1 MDCDD
6 NDFQNENFQL
16 IGEDN
21 DGFPRSLQSYAPKF
35 DIDDHFQTHLRFDS
49 LAETGLLLGIQG
61 EENNWIEE
69 FSPRNS
75 AIEFGSS
82 ASHTCSLSGH
92 DINWSNAPSSE
103 SVQMLVKS
111 VEKDEKVSPQI
122 MNTEAEIHA
131 IEDSAICA
139 TNAITHTDTGL
150 LTDKLHNSILASNEN
165 VEHHEVASQTPTD
178 EKSEAGLAVSPSDQR
193 FHSVAEV
200 VASQCSA
207 KEGLISSSGDVS
219 KAYLVSSEL
228 LEVVRSMEPLDNTST
243 MSSSLDDRASA
254 VNKDTEVSSNFVS
267 HNIQNDISGLSTAN
281 AGMITEQLDNPLF
294 SEQKMEECYVVDI
307 SKRSETLQSE
317 NKQNET
323 SYNLYGDC
331 KVNDQ
336 HFQDQVKN
344 HVCDV
349 KDSSEL
355 VSSAESLMLSNDI
368 SNSTVLMQN
377 SGGLLEAFAC
387 QVQVSNKDSMA
398 GDKSLTCT
406 TEVPSLAMEKD
417 GIVGRN
423 SVGVDTENTREL
435 SDIAEGPIDFRHDV
449 HEYISEEGGVN
460 PHAPAT
466 KDSIA
471 LEEER
476 DLATSKTV
484 INDNNCNELRRS
496 DMAVEVTAMK
506 AEIGTA
512 GVDSDKDCKID
523 ALISKKSDSI
533 PIEKSA
539 EGECLKSIVEK
550 SITTEESSEDEC
562 LKSISENPTGK
573 LDGKLD
579 APGHAI
585 LNEPCAALVDDTEN
599 KLSSPVHDK
608 LDTSSLVAEHNEDNT
623 IHSEEKESTAQL
635 IDSSGTTLKDCST
648 VTEDTEISSFETQN
662 NGMVMES
669 DKNSIMDQAVADL
682 HSGCLTLP
690 SSDNSMILQRLH
702 SEVELVV
709 ELKEVTP
716 LSIPASQCDE
726 KNVNTSSLSVTKS
739 SMDNQ
744 ISKQQFVVPDSE
756 ANIPSM
762 KNFSDNLE
770 TANSDEV
777 WVGSSDGVSS
787 LATCLSKEGKDTDLV
802 RTNNCDKP
810 KHTETEIA
818 ALNSERNNYPQSTL
832 PESNLESSLLDP
844 DGGNLSSSEPNC
856 GSPTVISCN
865 QSIMEKMEHRES
877 NSSLQ
882 DHAGSA
888 STKSSD
894 ILKFTVQ
901 DSKVSI
907 TSEEDGN
914 FTFVVQPDADF
925 SQKDSNKDLALFS
938 NTQSFEQPQI
948 STETSQGYLSEA
960 VNESTSTI
968 SKTIVED
975 KSGKVS
981 AQATKKVGIS
991 KGDAKEKSHDFRGKG
1006 RKRNPC
1012 STSPVPERATRSKSQ
1027 REGMQ
1032 QCLSVET
1039 KTANPSCF
1047 PSVQTSNL
1055 PDLNTSAPSAQFH
1068 QPFTDLQQVQLR
1080 AQIFVYGSLIQ
1091 GVLPDEAC
1099 MVPAF
1104 GGSDGGRSLWE
1115 RAWRASSER
1124 FYNLKSSSIS
1134 SGTHLHHHSEQG
1146 ISCSPLPGK
1155 VLDSPAGWKD
1165 SKVPSSAIQNST
1177 VSLQSAFQS
1186 SSNDGLHSNITRGI
1200 HLESSQSLSPMHPYQ
1215 TSQIKQYMTNS
1226 TPWLSQSP
1234 HPASWSF
1241 SSQSLPVDSTSQ
1253 YSGMLVS
1260 EATPVTL
1267 VRDSSIPCASNM
1279 QLASAGTL
1287 LPNQD
1292 AAHVS
1297 AALVVPF
1304 ETQNREA
1311 TPVNAKNTFV
1321 SEKSRKRKKVSAPE
1335 ELVPKFSV
1343 SQLQAESA
1351 SAAFTT
1357 NNLPNS
1363 VGLSLSSNS
1372 LSTVTST
1379 GLVSATTHPI
1389 TMPYYQIL
1397 GSGHTQQRVTF
1408 SKETCTQ
1415 IEHSKLQA
1423 ENASAYAAAAV
1434 RHGQVIWEQMVAQR
1448 KLGLASE
1455 VDQKLASAAAAAAAA
1470 ASVAK
1475 AAAEVAKVASDAA
1488 LQAKLMADDALNS
1501 SNTGITIKNSEISFD
1516 VGKNLLT
1523 STPVSSS
1530 KGKDKIR
1537 GPCSI
1542 ISEARETTRK
1552 RVEAASAAIK
1562 RAENLDA
1569 ILKAAEMA
1577 AEAVSQA
1584 GTIIAMGDP
1593 LPFSISELVEA
1604 GPEGHWN
1611 IRCAAIKKGI
1621 ETNGVHAGENLALD
1635 STVDRE
1641 VNTRNSIK
1649 QPLTCNEG
1657 QKVSI
1662 VEEMPPNN
1670 KKSLLLEE
1678 NSEECELEDESR
1690 IVPTDG
1696 AARDAMQGSSI
1707 QKGSLVEVVAD
1718 GDGLRGAWFSARV
1731 LDLKDGKAYVC
1742 YDGLSDEVNDKLKEW
1757 IPLESKSDQPPRI
1770 RVGHPVIV
1778 AKSEGTRKRHREA
1791 VGNFT
1796 WAIGDRVD
1804 AFIRDGWWEG
1814 IVTEKNQDDETKLTV
1829 HFPAG
1834 GSSSIVRA
1842 WNLRPSLIWKD
1853 GQWVEWSRAKE
1864 RVTLEP
1870 YEVDTPHEKRQK
1882 LGRLDSKN
1890 KSEIGEEGTGTVS
1903 KNICADDSRK
1913 LEESGPPN
1921 LSERYETFAVGKNL
1935 GEDKNA
1941 NALKVRRA
1949 GLQKDG
1955 SKVVFGVPKPGKKRK
1970 FMEVSKHYNTDKPE
1984 KSTERSDS
1992 IKFAKY
1998 LMPQA
2003 SQLWRNT
2010 SKVDVKGRRVTNL
2023 NTRAPKALRSQNV
2036 QASSTMETDKPVTA
2050 MSVLNGGE
2058 SSLVTTSSNEE
2069 KHSSM
2074 ETGSFPHVLEKVD
2087 TAVIES
2093 SVQSVPGIP
2102 SSKKKSTTV
2111 VAEMEEKRRVLSAV
2125 DKFSRS
2131 EVKDSENPG
2140 TRSADVIEPRRSN
2153 RRIQPTSRLLEG
2165 LQSSLIVAKGPGVSH
2180 ERAAKPLHRGVLTAR
2195 GQSHG

>member
-49 LAETGLLLGIQG
+49 LSETGLLLGIQG

-82 ASHTCSLSGH
+82 ASHTCSLSRH
-92 DINWSNAPSSE
+92 DINWSSAPSSE

-122 MNTEAEIHA
+122 MNTEAEVHA
-131 IEDSAICA
+131 IEDSAICG
-139 TNAITHTDTGL
+139 TNDITHTDSGL

-165 VEHHEVASQTPTD
+165 VEQHEVTSQTPTD
-178 EKSEAGLAVSPSDQR
+178 KKSEAGLAVSPSDKK
-193 FHSVAEV
+193 FHSSAEV
-200 VASQCSA
+200 VASQCTA
-207 KEGLISSSGDVS
+207 KEGLISSSGDVC

-228 LEVVRSMEPLDNTST
+228 LEVVQSKEPLDNTST
-243 MSSSLDDRASA
+243 MSSSLNDRASA

-267 HNIQNDISGLSTAN
+267 HNIQNDLSGLSTVN
-281 AGMITEQLDNPLF
+281 AGMITEKLDNPLF

-323 SYNLYGDC
+323 SYNLYDDC

-336 HFQDQVKN
+336 HFQDQVNN

-355 VSSAESLMLSNDI
+355 VSSAESLMLPNDG
-368 SNSTVLMQN
+368 SNSTVLIQN

-387 QVQVSNKDSMA
+387 QVQVSNKDLMT

-423 SVGVDTENTREL
+423 SVGVDIENTREL
-435 SDIAEGPIDFRHDV
+435 SDIAEGPIYFRHDV

-466 KDSIA
+466 KDIIA

-476 DLATSKTV
+476 DLATAKAV

-523 ALISKKSDSI
+523 TLISKKSDSV

-539 EGECLKSIVEK
+539 
-550 SITTEESSEDEC
+550 EDEC
-562 LKSISENPTGK
+562 LKSIDEKSISTEESAEDECLKSIAENPT
-573 LDGKLD
+573 GKLD

-585 LNEPCAALVDDTEN
+585 LSEPCAALLDDTEN

-608 LDTSSLVAEHNEDNT
+608 LDTSSLVAEHNENNV

-635 IDSSGTTLKDCST
+635 IDSSGMTLKDCST
-648 VTEDTEISSFETQN
+648 ATEDTEISSFETQN
-662 NGMVMES
+662 N
-669 DKNSIMDQAVADL
+669 VADL
-682 HSGCLTLP
+682 ASGCLTLP
-690 SSDNSMILQRLH
+690 SSDNSMILQQLH
-702 SEVELVV
+702 SEVEVVV
-709 ELKEVTP
+709 ELKEVAP
-716 LSIPASQCDE
+716 LSIPASGCDE

-744 ISKQQFVVPDSE
+744 ISKQQFVVPDSD
-756 ANIPSM
+756 ANVPSV

-787 LATCLSKEGKDTDLV
+787 LVTCPSTEGKDTDLV

-877 NSSLQ
+877 NSPLQ
-882 DHAGSA
+882 DCAGSA
-888 STKSSD
+888 LTKNSD

-925 SQKDSNKDLALFS
+925 SQKDSNKDLTLFS

-948 STETSQGYLSEA
+948 STETSQGYLSEG
-960 VNESTSTI
+960 VNESTRTI

-981 AQATKKVGIS
+981 VQATKKVGIL

-1006 RKRNPC
+1006 RKKNPC

-1039 KTANPSCF
+1039 NTANPSCF

-1055 PDLNTSAPSAQFH
+1055 PDLNTSAPTQFH

-1134 SGTHLHHHSEQG
+1134 SGAHLHHHSEQG

-1155 VLDSPAGWKD
+1155 VLDSPGGWKD
-1165 SKVPSSAIQNST
+1165 NKVPSSAIQSST
-1177 VSLQSAFQS
+1177 VSLQSAFQT

-1200 HLESSQSLSPMHPYQ
+1200 HLESGQSLSPMHPYQ

-1226 TPWLSQSP
+1226 TPWLSQCP

-1253 YSGMLVS
+1253 YSAMLVS
-1260 EATPVTL
+1260 ETAPVTP

-1279 QLASAGTL
+1279 QLASTGTL
-1287 LPNQD
+1287 LTNQD
-1292 AAHVS
+1292 ATRVS

-1311 TPVNAKNTFV
+1311 TPVNTKNTVV

-1372 LSTVTST
+1372 LSTVTSS
-1379 GLVSATTHPI
+1379 GLVSTTTHPI

-1408 SKETCTQ
+1408 SKETCIQ
-1415 IEHSKLQA
+1415 IEHTKLQA

-1455 VDQKLASAAAAAAAA
+1455 VEQKLASAAAAAAAA

-1475 AAAEVAKVASDAA
+1475 AAAEVAKVASDAS
-1488 LQAKLMADDALNS
+1488 LQAKLMVDDALSS
-1501 SNTGITIKNSEISFD
+1501 SNTGSTIKNSEISFD

-1530 KGKDKIR
+1530 KSKDKIR
-1537 GPCSI
+1537 GPYSI

-1577 AEAVSQA
+1577 AEAVSQV

-1611 IRCAAIKKGI
+1611 IRCAGIKKGI
-1621 ETNGVHAGENLALD
+1621 ETNGVHAGDNLALD
-1635 STVDRE
+1635 VAVDLE
-1641 VNTRNSIK
+1641 VNTRQSIK

-1662 VEEMPPNN
+1662 VEGMPPNN
-1670 KKSLLLEE
+1670 KKSLFLEE
-1678 NSEECELEDESR
+1678 NSEECELENESR
-1690 IVPTDG
+1690 TVPTDG

-1742 YDGLSDEVNDKLKEW
+1742 YDGLSDEDNDKLKEW

-1778 AKSEGTRKRHREA
+1778 AKSEGTRKRRREA

-1834 GSSSIVRA
+1834 GNSSIVRA

-1853 GQWVEWSRAKE
+1853 GRWVEWSQAKE

-1870 YEVDTPHEKRQK
+1870 YE
-1882 LGRLDSKN
+1882 
-1890 KSEIGEEGTGTVS
+1890 
-1903 KNICADDSRK
+1903 
-1913 LEESGPPN
+1913 
-1921 LSERYETFAVGKNL
+1921 
-1935 GEDKNA
+1935 
-1941 NALKVRRA
+1941 
-1949 GLQKDG
+1949 
-1955 SKVVFGVPKPGKKRK
+1955 
-1970 FMEVSKHYNTDKPE
+1970 
-1984 KSTERSDS
+1984 
-1992 IKFAKY
+1992 
-1998 LMPQA
+1998 
-2003 SQLWRNT
+2003 
-2010 SKVDVKGRRVTNL
+2010 
-2023 NTRAPKALRSQNV
+2023 
-2036 QASSTMETDKPVTA
+2036 
-2050 MSVLNGGE
+2050 
-2058 SSLVTTSSNEE
+2058 
-2069 KHSSM
+2069 
-2074 ETGSFPHVLEKVD
+2074 
-2087 TAVIES
+2087 
-2093 SVQSVPGIP
+2093 SVPGIP

-2111 VAEMEEKRRVLSAV
+2111 VAEMEDKRRVLSAV

-2131 EVKDSENPG
+2131 EVKGSENPG

-2165 LQSSLIVAKGPGVSH
+2165 LQSSLIVAKGGPGVSH
-2180 ERAAKPLHRGVLTAR
+2180 ERGPKTLHRGVSTAR
-2195 GQSHG
+2195 GQSHE

>member
-49 LAETGLLLGIQG
+49 LSETGLLLGIQG

-82 ASHTCSLSGH
+82 ASHTCSLSRH
-92 DINWSNAPSSE
+92 DINWSSAPSSE

-111 VEKDEKVSPQI
+111 VEKDEKVNPQI
-122 MNTEAEIHA
+122 MNTEAEVHA
-131 IEDSAICA
+131 IEDSAICG
-139 TNAITHTDTGL
+139 TNDITHTDSGL

-165 VEHHEVASQTPTD
+165 VEQHEVTSQTPTD
-178 EKSEAGLAVSPSDQR
+178 KKSEAGLAVSPSDKK
-193 FHSVAEV
+193 FHSSAEV
-200 VASQCSA
+200 VASQCTA
-207 KEGLISSSGDVS
+207 KEGLISSSGDVC

-228 LEVVRSMEPLDNTST
+228 LEVVQSKEPLDNTST
-243 MSSSLDDRASA
+243 MSSSLNDRASA

-267 HNIQNDISGLSTAN
+267 HNIQNDLSGLSTVN
-281 AGMITEQLDNPLF
+281 AGMITEKLDNPLF

-323 SYNLYGDC
+323 SYNLYDDC

-336 HFQDQVKN
+336 HFQDQVNN

-355 VSSAESLMLSNDI
+355 VSSAESLMLPNDG
-368 SNSTVLMQN
+368 SNSTVLIQN

-387 QVQVSNKDSMA
+387 QVQVSNKDLMT

-435 SDIAEGPIDFRHDV
+435 SDIAEGPIYFRHDV

-460 PHAPAT
+460 PHSPAT
-466 KDSIA
+466 KDIIA

-476 DLATSKTV
+476 DLATAKAV

-523 ALISKKSDSI
+523 TLISKKSDSV

-539 EGECLKSIVEK
+539 
-550 SITTEESSEDEC
+550 EDEC
-562 LKSISENPTGK
+562 LKSIDEKSISTEESAEDECLKSIAENPT
-573 LDGKLD
+573 GKLD

-585 LNEPCAALVDDTEN
+585 LSEPCAALLDDTEN

-608 LDTSSLVAEHNEDNT
+608 LDTSSLVAEHNENNV

-635 IDSSGTTLKDCST
+635 IDSSGMTLKDCST
-648 VTEDTEISSFETQN
+648 ATEDTEISSFETQN
-662 NGMVMES
+662 N
-669 DKNSIMDQAVADL
+669 VADL
-682 HSGCLTLP
+682 ASGCLTLP
-690 SSDNSMILQRLH
+690 SSDNSMILQQLH
-702 SEVELVV
+702 SEVEVVV
-709 ELKEVTP
+709 ELKEVAP
-716 LSIPASQCDE
+716 LSIPASGCDE

-744 ISKQQFVVPDSE
+744 ISKQQFVVPDSD
-756 ANIPSM
+756 ANVPSV

-787 LATCLSKEGKDTDLV
+787 LVTCPSTEGKDTDLV

-832 PESNLESSLLDP
+832 PESNLESLLDP

-877 NSSLQ
+877 NSPLQ
-882 DHAGSA
+882 DCAGSA
-888 STKSSD
+888 LTKNSD

-925 SQKDSNKDLALFS
+925 SQKDSNKDLTLFS
-938 NTQSFEQPQI
+938 NTQSFEQPQVTTI
-948 STETSQGYLSEA
+948 TILNILGYLSEG
-960 VNESTSTI
+960 VNESTRTI

-981 AQATKKVGIS
+981 VQATKKVGIL

-1006 RKRNPC
+1006 RKKNPC

-1039 KTANPSCF
+1039 NTANPSCF

-1055 PDLNTSAPSAQFH
+1055 PDLNTSAPTQFH

-1134 SGTHLHHHSEQG
+1134 SGAHLHHHSEQG

-1155 VLDSPAGWKD
+1155 VLDSPGGWKD
-1165 SKVPSSAIQNST
+1165 NKVPSSAIQSST
-1177 VSLQSAFQS
+1177 VSLQSAFQT

-1200 HLESSQSLSPMHPYQ
+1200 HLESGQSLSPMHPYQ

-1226 TPWLSQSP
+1226 TPWLSQCP

-1253 YSGMLVS
+1253 YSAMLVS
-1260 EATPVTL
+1260 ETAPVTP

-1279 QLASAGTL
+1279 QLASTGTL
-1287 LPNQD
+1287 LTNQD
-1292 AAHVS
+1292 ATRVS

-1311 TPVNAKNTFV
+1311 TPVNTKNTVV

-1372 LSTVTST
+1372 LSTVTSS
-1379 GLVSATTHPI
+1379 GLVSTTTHPI

-1408 SKETCTQ
+1408 SKETCIQ
-1415 IEHSKLQA
+1415 IEHTKLQA

-1455 VDQKLASAAAAAAAA
+1455 VEQKLASAAAAAAAA

-1475 AAAEVAKVASDAA
+1475 AAAEVAKVASDAS
-1488 LQAKLMADDALNS
+1488 LQAKLMVDDALSS
-1501 SNTGITIKNSEISFD
+1501 SNTGSTIKNSEISFD

-1530 KGKDKIR
+1530 KSKDKIR
-1537 GPCSI
+1537 GPYSI

-1577 AEAVSQA
+1577 AEAVSQV

-1611 IRCAAIKKGI
+1611 IRCAGIKKGI
-1621 ETNGVHAGENLALD
+1621 ETNGVHAGDNLALD
-1635 STVDRE
+1635 VAVDLE
-1641 VNTRNSIK
+1641 VNTRQSIK

-1670 KKSLLLEE
+1670 KSLFLEE
-1678 NSEECELEDESR
+1678 NSEECELENESR
-1690 IVPTDG
+1690 TVPTDG

-1742 YDGLSDEVNDKLKEW
+1742 YDGLSDEDNDKLKEW

-1778 AKSEGTRKRHREA
+1778 AKSEGTRKRRREA

-1834 GSSSIVRA
+1834 GNSSIVRA

-1853 GQWVEWSRAKE
+1853 GRWVEWSQAKE

-1870 YEVDTPHEKRQK
+1870 YEGDTPHEKRQK
-1882 LGRLDSKN
+1882 LGRLDSKS
-1890 KSEIGEEGTGTVS
+1890 KSEMGEEGMGTLL

-1913 LEESGPPN
+1913 LEETGPPN
-1921 LSERYETFAVGKNL
+1921 LSEKYATFAVGKNL

-1984 KSTERSDS
+1984 KSTERSDP

-2010 SKVDVKGRRVTNL
+2010 SKVDIKGRRVTNL

-2036 QASSTMETDKPVTA
+2036 QASSTVDKDKPVTA
-2050 MSVLNGGE
+2050 ISVLNGGE

-2111 VAEMEEKRRVLSAV
+2111 VAEMEDKRRVLSAV

-2131 EVKDSENPG
+2131 EVKGSENPG

-2165 LQSSLIVAKGPGVSH
+2165 LQSSLIVAKGGPGVSH
-2180 ERAAKPLHRGVLTAR
+2180 ERGPKTLHRGVSTAR
-2195 GQSHG
+2195 GKLFFKK